1 MNKTQLLNLIKELA
15 DAKWSDIHRPE
26 GESTDSS
33 SLSQLDIDYDEV
45 LEYYDHTP
53 CDI

>member
-1 MNKTQLLNLIKELA
+1 MNKTQLLNIIKELA
-15 DAKWSDIHRPE
+15 DAKWSDIHE
-26 GESTDSS
+26 TGEAQASP

-45 LEYYDHTP
+45 LEYYNHCP